1 MSARQRP
8 VSLSLASSRIV
19 FTDSSRARSMKA
31 HVLTMRH
38 SASSGSVVRGKPA
51 SVSMP
56 SISSESTWFLGQPRV
71 VRWTLMSEAQYTLAH
86 RRGPRRPPP
95 SQTRLERASPA
106 ARRGVLR
113 LALPRHP
120 QDRLAR
126 AKPAL
131 ERRLLQHAPG
141 TGLRPDSRLDHVRAI
156 GRVPIVHLDEN
167 RYQIVPDVRQ
177 PLVVTDEE
185 PEGPARRRRLLDVER
200 REGQPALVRPVGRPG
215 ARLGA
220 RRLAPDDPVI
230 RPGARIRVVETE
242 IVVGDSD
249 RPVIGHVHHRH
260 ERLLIERIRA
270 VRGRLVDPDRSRP
283 GVAAI
288 RGHHEADLVDTP
300 EAEILPHG
308 VEVPVGPVDRDV
320 GDDTLRSDRS
330 ASVRIER
337 ALEELL
343 RGADRLAVRP
353 GSALVR
359 RADERQTDVVLGA
372 PVAVLERQELGKDVH
387 QRPVREHRDLVTE
400 SLIVGPGVVNDPRR
414 LPRVTAVG
422 RAGEHSRPGEPA
434 VPLVLPVPHEEPRHV
449 PRRGVGS
456 VPDRIHELGVGRVR
470 GHRLLVVEE
479 AWIGVTDQRDGLAP
493 VVTAVGRL
501 ADQERRDEVLGEQV
515 DGQANLVG
523 VAVRRERDPRVG
535 RAIVVA
541 AVGGSAPRAAAEV
554 RSPDP
559 PGRAPILGEGRDQPV
574 RPAVRPAVLLPHGD
588 EVPRVGRVHVDPR
601 LDLRVLIDGR
611 ARLGDSLAAG
621 SEGASGRDHPERS
634 DRAAPSRR
642 DAERDENDSSE
653 NTHETLH
660 RFSSFLT
667 RERRREG
674 CGVFVIRR
682 GASWATA
689 LESDATVVR
698 ELDRDAE
705 VALLQEPDHLL
716 EVVAVLARDA
726 DLVLLDRGLHLELRV
741 LDEADDLPRLLDRD
755 PLLERDLLLERP
767 AGGLLDL
774 AIRERLERY
783 AALVETRLEDVDD
796 RLELHVVGAEH
807 EDLVRLEPEL
817 VLRAL
822 EVVARLDLTPRLVEG
837 IRDFLHVDFACY
849 VERILGCHPGFP
861 LLRGAFFPHRSGT
874 VATPFGATNVK
885 SRSGRLELIATFVK
899 RIVTVFSN

>member
-8 VSLSLASSRIV
+8 VALSLASSRIV

-38 SASSGSVVRGKPA
+38 SASSGSVVRGNPA

-71 VRWTLMSEAQYTLAH
+71 VRWTFMSEAQYTLAH

-131 ERRLLQHAPG
+131 EGRLLQQAPG
-141 TGLRPDSRLDHVRAI
+141 AGLRPDSRLDHVRAI
-156 GRVPIVHLDEN
+156 GRVPVVHLDEN

-177 PLVVTDEE
+177 PLLVTDEE

-230 RPGARIRVVETE
+230 RPGARIRVVETKV
-242 IVVGDSD
+242 VVGDSD
-249 RPVIGHVHHRH
+249 RAVMGDVHHRH
-260 ERLLIERIRA
+260 DRLLIERVRA
-270 VRGRLVDPDRSRP
+270 VRGRLVDPDRRRP

-288 RGHHEADLVDTP
+288 RGHHEGDLVDTP
-300 EAEILPHG
+300 EAEVLPYG
-308 VEVPVGPVDRDV
+308 VEVPVGPIDGDV
-320 GDDTLRSDRS
+320 GDDALRSDRS
-330 ASVRIER
+330 ARVRVER

-343 RGADRLAVRP
+343 RGTDRLAVRP
-353 GSALVR
+353 GGALVR
-359 RADERQTDVVLGA
+359 RADERQTDVVLRA
-372 PVAVLERQELGKDVH
+372 PVAVLERQELGKEVH
-387 QRPVREHRDLVTE
+387 QRSVREHRDLLGDR
-400 SLIVGPGVVNDPRR
+400 LIVGRGVVNDPRR

-434 VPLVLPVPHEEPRHV
+434 VPLVLAVPHQEPCDV
-449 PRRGVGS
+449 PRRGVDS
-456 VPDRIHELGVGRVR
+456 VPDRIHELGVGRVG

-479 AWIGVTDQRDGLAP
+479 ARVRVTDKRDGLAP

-501 ADQERRDEVLGEQV
+501 ADQDRRDEVLEQV
-515 DGQANLVG
+515 DGQADLVG

-541 AVGGSAPRAAAEV
+541 AVGGRAPRAAAEV
-554 RSPDP
+554 RRPDP
-559 PGRAPILGEGRDQPV
+559 PGRGPILAEGRDQPV
-574 RPAVRPAVLLPHGD
+574 RPAVRPAVLLPHGHA
-588 EVPRVGRVHVDPR
+588 VPRVGRVHLDPQ

-674 CGVFVIRR
+674 CGVFVISR

-689 LESDATVVR
+689 LESDAAVVR

-716 EVVAVLARDA
+716 EVVTVLAGDA

-755 PLLERDLLLERP
+755 PLLERDLLLDRP

-774 AIRERLERY
+774 AVRERLERY
-783 AALVETRLEDVDD
+783 ARLVEPLLEDVDD

-807 EDLVRLEPEL
+807 EDLVRLEPEP

-837 IRDFLHVDFACY
+837 IRDILHVDFACY
-849 VERILGCHPGFP
+849 VERILGRHPGFP
-861 LLRGAFFPHRSGT
+861 LLRGVFFPHRSGT